1 MPIPAAR
8 LLINDLRRHNGPLLP
23 EIDSRLKAVLE
34 SGWYILGAEV
44 SAFEES
50 FAAYCGVAHCVGV
63 GNGTDALELALRAL
77 RIGPGDEV
85 ITVANAGGYGTTAI
99 RCVGA
104 APVYVDVHPDSMSMN
119 PAAVAGRITS
129 RTRAIIATHLYG

>member
-1 MPIPAAR
+1 MIWVDITAHFC
-8 LLINDLRRHNGPLLP
+8 RRS
-23 EIDSRLKAVLE
+23 ESRLTTVLE

-77 RIGPGDEV
+77 RME
-85 ITVANAGGYGTTAI
+85 AGTRWLPSPMQAGTA
-99 RCVGA
+99 RRRFA
-104 APVYVDVHPDSMSMN
+104 APARDPLYVDVDPDRCRWIRPPSTAESPRG
-119 PAAVAGRITS
+119 PARS
-129 RTRAIIATHLYG
+129 S